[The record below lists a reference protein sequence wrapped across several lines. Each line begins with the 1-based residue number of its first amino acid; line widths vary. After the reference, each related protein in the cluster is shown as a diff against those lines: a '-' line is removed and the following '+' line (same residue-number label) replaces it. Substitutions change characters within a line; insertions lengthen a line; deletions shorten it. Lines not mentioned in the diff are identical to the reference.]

1 METGSRLLALTSLR
15 VVTGFLFF
23 QHGAPKLL
31 AGWPGNEPGDTAEF
45 LSLIWFSGI
54 LEFIGGPLI
63 MLGLL
68 TRPVAF
74 VLAGEMAVAYFLR
87 HAPAGFWPGSN
98 RGELA
103 ALYCFVFLYFSAWG
117 AGPLSLDA
125 RLRTRE
131 PR

>member
-1 METGSRLLALTSLR
+1 METGFRLLALTSLR

-31 AGWPGNEPGDTAEF
+31 ASWPGNEPGDTAEF

-103 ALYCFVFLYFSAWG
+103 ALYCFVFLYFSARG

-131 PR
+131 PG